1 MGDTHEQSFRK
12 NWNNIFFRGVDL
24 LVLPDFIIDTYC
36 GPYIG
41 LTEPFK

>member
-1 MGDTHEQSFRK
+1 MNSLSGKIGTTYFSG
-12 NWNNIFFRGVDL
+12 GVDL